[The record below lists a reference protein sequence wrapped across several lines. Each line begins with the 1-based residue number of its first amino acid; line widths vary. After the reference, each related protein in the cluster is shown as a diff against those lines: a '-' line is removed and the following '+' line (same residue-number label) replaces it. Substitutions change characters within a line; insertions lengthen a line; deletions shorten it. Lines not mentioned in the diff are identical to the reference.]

1 MNYRLSSLAA
11 ALLIAAAPAFA
22 QTKPAAT
29 GTNGTTIAK
38 VNGQAIPASLGE
50 LLIKEQAAQ
59 GANPNDPQLKTQ
71 VREHL
76 IRREVLLQEAR
87 KRGFDK
93 DAAVRQRMDYVRDEM
108 LVNTFMEDWA
118 KKNPV
123 SEAQAKAEYDK
134 VAAQAGDTEYQG
146 RHILVATEAEAQA
159 AIKKLQ
165 AGAKFEALAKEISID
180 PGSKDNGGE
189 LGWARGSAYVPEFS
203 AALGKLEKGKFTPQA
218 VKTQFGYHIIL
229 LEDTRKAQNPSFDE
243 LKPRIMQG
251 MQQQALQKYVTDL
264 VSKSKVE

>member
-22 QTKPAAT
+22 QTKPAAA
-29 GTNGTTIAK
+29 GAGGATIAK
-38 VNGQAIPASLGE
+38 VNGQTIPASLGE

-59 GANPNDPQLKTQ
+59 GANPADPQLKAQ

-87 KRGFDK
+87 KKNMDK
-93 DAAVRQRMDYVRDEM
+93 DAAIRQRMEYVRDEM
-108 LVNTFMEDWA
+108 LVNSFMEDWA

-123 SEAQAKAEYDK
+123 TDAQAKAEYDK

-165 AGAKFEALAKEISID
+165 AGAKFEALAKEISTD

-189 LGWARGSAYVPEFS
+189 LGWARAGNYVPEFS
-203 AALGKLEKGKFTPQA
+203 GALTKLEKGKFTPQP

-229 LEDTRKAQNPSFDE
+229 LEDSRKAQNPSFDE
-243 LKPRIMQG
+243 LKPRITQAL
-251 MQQQALQKYVTDL
+251 QQQALQKYVADL
-264 VSKSKVE
+264 MSKSKIE